1 MPRRNL
7 MAPAAR
13 RPASF
18 RTPAVVQQLVHRPCQ
33 PVQRVSRH
41 QTEMFITVCILDNR
55 QLCSGNSR
63 SFTQGGAYEPA
74 PDTST
79 GLPACRRRRAGAV
92 GPRMPAVAGRQ
103 RPVVECPG
111 RRRFRLLQGAARQR
125 RSEEHTS
132 ELQPQMRISYAV
144 FCLKKKQQNTD
155 KTNPT
160 MTTYHYLQLCR
171 DT

>member
-1 MPRRNL
+1 M
-7 MAPAAR
+7 
-13 RPASF
+13 
-18 RTPAVVQQLVHRPCQ
+18 
-33 PVQRVSRH
+33 H

-92 GPRMPAVAGRQ
+92 GRRMPAVAGRQ

-111 RRRFRLLQGAARQR
+111 RRRFRLLQGS
-125 RSEEHTS
+125 SEEHTS
-132 ELQPQMRISYAV
+132 ALQSLMRNSYAV
-144 FCLKKKQQNTD
+144 LFLKIKKNI
-155 KTNPT
+155 
-160 MTTYHYLQLCR
+160 
-171 DT
+171 